1 MSEEIWFFSHLSVP
15 LHPENNVRTHRC
27 TNMRLIKRLDSF
39 ILGNFLTLFA
49 GTFCIS
55 LFVVMMQFLWKYI
68 NDLIGKGLSFDVYVK
83 FFFYAAET
91 LVPLALP
98 LAILLA
104 SLISFG
110 NLGERLELLS
120 IKAAGISLIR
130 TMRPLIILVSLM
142 TLGSFHFQNKI
153 VPDAQQKLL
162 QMITS
167 LKMKSPELD
176 IPEGVFYDG
185 IENINLYVRHKNEE
199 TGMLYDV
206 IIYNMQDGVNRAH
219 IILADSARLETTSDK
234 MHLLLHMYQGEQFE
248 NLSSNALQTRNVPYR
263 RETFVEKHFIIDFDT
278 NFNLAD
284 QEDVAGSARTKTMAQ
299 LTHDIDSME
308 CYYDSLSVMFYSN
321 MQRYVLEIPHK
332 TRLSDYDSMT
342 VAQMADSVRKPLE
355 QEEERYAAYKA
366 KRALTVPKSEVHV
379 DSLYAHTSSQDK
391 QRIVMEALQK
401 AGFQEMDASSKA
413 DVMEYGDKQI
423 RLHEIQFWQK
433 ITMALACLIFF
444 FVGAPLGAIIRKGG
458 LGFPVVVAV
467 IIFILYYIIDTG
479 AMKVSREGG
488 MPVWIGMWI
497 STLVMAPLGVWFTV
511 KSNNDSAVFNIDAYI
526 ALWKKLLGIRPKRN
540 ITRKEVIINDPDYA
554 DMNKTLSQLIT
565 ISRTYLGSLPR
576 STFFGYMAYIVRY
589 CFSRREDKQAEDIS
603 QDLEYVVEVLS
614 NSKDRQV
621 LRLLNGYPV
630 MEPHDFRFYRRRRK
644 DLRAVIKYSEKIKN
658 EIEKYDTVQ

>member
-1 MSEEIWFFSHLSVP
+1 
-15 LHPENNVRTHRC
+15 
-27 TNMRLIKRLDSF
+27 MRLIKRLDSF

-68 NDLIGKGLSFDVYVK
+68 NDLIGKGLSFDVYVE

-130 TMRPLIILVSLM
+130 TMRPLIILVSLLS
-142 TLGSFHFQNKI
+142 LGSFHFQNKI
-153 VPDAQQKLL
+153 VPEAQQKLL

-185 IENINLYVRHKNEE
+185 IENINLYVKHKNEE

-234 MHLLLHMYQGEQFE
+234 LHLLLHLYQGEQFE

-308 CYYDSLSVMFYSN
+308 CYYDSLSVEFYNN
-321 MQRYVLEIPHK
+321 MQRYTLSVPHK
-332 TRLSDYDSMT
+332 QRLSDFDSLTLAGFDNSMKKDLEKEEK
-342 VAQMADSVRKPLE
+342 VYQAQKQKTAF
-355 QEEERYAAYKA
+355 
-366 KRALTVPKSEVHV
+366 TVPQSSVNI
-379 DSLYAHTSSQDK
+379 DTLYAQASSQGK
-391 QRIVMEALQK
+391 QRIIMDALQK
-401 AGFQEMDASSKA
+401 AGFQEMDANSKA

-433 ITMALACLIFF
+433 STMALACLIFF

-488 MPVWIGMWI
+488 MPVWIGMWL
-497 STLVMAPLGVWFTV
+497 STLVMAPLGVFFTV

-526 ALWKKLLGIRPKRN
+526 NLWKKFLGIRPKRN
-540 ITRKEVIINDPDYA
+540 IVRKEVIINDPDYA
-554 DMNKTLSQLIT
+554 DMHKTLEQLIT
-565 ISRTYLGSLPR
+565 TSREYLGSLPR
-576 STFFGYMAYIVRY
+576 STFFGYMAYIFRY
-589 CFSRREDKQAEDIS
+589 FFSKREDMKAEGIMHIT
-603 QDLEYVVEVLS
+603 EYVVEVLS
-614 NSKDRQV
+614 NSKDRKV

-630 MEPHDFRFYRRRRK
+630 METRDFRFYRRRRK
-644 DLRAVIKYSEKIKN
+644 DLRAVIKYSEKIKDYIYAN
-658 EIEKYDTVQ
+658 ILSVQ